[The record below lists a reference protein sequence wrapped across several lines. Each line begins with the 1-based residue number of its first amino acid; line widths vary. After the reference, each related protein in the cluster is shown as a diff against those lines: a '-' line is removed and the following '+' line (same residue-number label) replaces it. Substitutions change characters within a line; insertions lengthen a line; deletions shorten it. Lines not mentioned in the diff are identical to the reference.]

1 METNNG
7 KQKEQMNKR
16 HTYNLAAIII
26 VIPIVLVAVETQL
39 NGFIGESV
47 LLKSI
52 NGIRMI
58 QNKTTETKK
67 QKRTDKAHLPCHHDC
82 RHSGYGGK
90 VDVEVVEDA
99 RARSHRKQFLNQQ

>member
-1 METNNG
+1 VETNNG
-7 KQKEQMNKR
+7 KEKEQMNKR

-58 QNKTTETKK
+58 
-67 QKRTDKAHLPCHHDC
+67 
-82 RHSGYGGK
+82 
-90 VDVEVVEDA
+90 
-99 RARSHRKQFLNQQ
+99 